1 MTERVIYM
9 ADQMAKCL
17 GDAMQPLN
25 VDARAEMLRRANRWR
40 EEYLLARAEMQKA
53 RGGDN
58 AE

>member
-1 MTERVIYM
+1 MTAERVIYM

-40 EEYLLARAEMQKA
+40 EEYLLARAALAKA
-53 RGGDN
+53 RG
-58 AE
+58 ER